1 MFLDALA
8 LIIRQA
14 RGQWERWGGFS
25 ALQKKPNMSPQ
36 TCDNGTCQQRLAAE
50 DDSRVHSALNVHV
63 IKCYSFGS
71 RIFSLPS
78 LQLWGLWK
86 RHNSRYCS
94 WHAAIRKDCQFFF
107 FSSPLFHG
115 ELRTEQQGWRPS
127 ASCQPE
133 DDGKCVF
140 DHLRGVSG
148 TKGAF
153 VCIYTFS
160 HQHNWMGWLS
170 ASPDK
175 KKQKNNNHKN
185 NKTFV
190 IWSDLLRHVWR
201 TLWFGFS
208 KVLLG
213 KSCNSAAIL
222 AKPRKAQR
230 DQTLSKW
237 MEAWS
242 NPPFNVIAGRKKTYK
257 FARQWNKIHIKPKK
271 RRHYRRNGV

>member
-71 RIFSLPS
+71 RIFSLPL

-107 FSSPLFHG
+107 FFPPFVSWWAPHRTAGLETIGVLSARGRWEMCFRSSPG
-115 ELRTEQQGWRPS
+115 
-127 ASCQPE
+127 
-133 DDGKCVF
+133 CVWNQRSF
-140 DHLRGVSG
+140 CMYIYILTPTQLNGFIVGVS
-148 TKGAF
+148 
-153 VCIYTFS
+153 
-160 HQHNWMGWLS
+160 W
-170 ASPDK
+170 
-175 KKQKNNNHKN
+175 
-185 NKTFV
+185 
-190 IWSDLLRHVWR
+190 
-201 TLWFGFS
+201 
-208 KVLLG
+208 
-213 KSCNSAAIL
+213 
-222 AKPRKAQR
+222 
-230 DQTLSKW
+230 
-237 MEAWS
+237 
-242 NPPFNVIAGRKKTYK
+242 
-257 FARQWNKIHIKPKK
+257 
-271 RRHYRRNGV
+271 